1 VSQSKQQKEVKMMSI
16 KSRQRVHAIRMKE
29 LNKKHIEGLRNQYKD
44 RGDRSVK
51 ELQSDIGI
59 TKHYQKMFKHFGQNL
74 DIQRCSFRTKFWI
87 TKYLSD
93 ISCYCMSNERRQY
106 DESANIDWNCYIQ
119 EHIEVIKN
127 KESSLDYLFTDEF
140 KFTKENNIKTL
151 EYLNAKYKCVISP
164 TTDEKLSY
172 AIHYYPN
179 FSYQKFIEGTTIQS
193 IVKSIISVP
202 MTLIRKLIL
211 KIKWRKQ

>member
-1 VSQSKQQKEVKMMSI
+1 MSI

-127 KESSLDYLFTDEF
+127 KIFNTADNC
-140 KFTKENNIKTL
+140 K
-151 EYLNAKYKCVISP
+151 
-164 TTDEKLSY
+164 
-172 AIHYYPN
+172 
-179 FSYQKFIEGTTIQS
+179 S
-193 IVKSIISVP
+193 IVAKSLHFRILTLCSA
-202 MTLIRKLIL
+202 MTNDPKNNYLYALNRFKAIENSSYIFVDIQNYINTLSNLSWAAIDNEKYMEAEFYTKKLIL
-211 KIKWRKQ
+211 EVLNPLV